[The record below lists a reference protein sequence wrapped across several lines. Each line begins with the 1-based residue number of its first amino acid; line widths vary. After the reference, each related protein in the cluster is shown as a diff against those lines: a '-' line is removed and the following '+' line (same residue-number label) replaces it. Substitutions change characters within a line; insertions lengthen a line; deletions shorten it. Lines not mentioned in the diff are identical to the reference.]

1 MMTRLLK
8 ISNLSHSKNM
18 NLFLSLSLSQKD
30 VTYSGRSQ
38 SSNIARSSYSKIHRF
53 DDETFFSRGL
63 FREAESYFLSVSI
76 IVGLVI

>member
-18 NLFLSLSLSQKD
+18 NLFLSLSQKD
-30 VTYSGRSQ
+30 ITYSGRSQ
-38 SSNIARSSYSKIHRF
+38 SDNIARSSYSKIHRF

>member
-18 NLFLSLSLSQKD
+18 NLFLSLSQKD
-30 VTYSGRSQ
+30 ITYSGRSQ